1 MKNKIIIVSGDQNS
15 INSEIL
21 AKSTA
26 YKKKAI
32 IISIKG
38 YKLSKKEKSLLA
50 NERPWG
56 LILFKR
62 NIKSLKQ
69 IKKLIK
75 RIRQLTKDSKFPII
89 IDEEGVKVSRLNKIA
104 ENNFSQKHQLNRKL
118 QIQKSLLHPI
128 IPLPL

>member
-1 MKNKIIIVSGDQNS
+1 M
-15 INSEIL
+15 
-21 AKSTA
+21 
-26 YKKKAI
+26 KKKAI

-69 IKKLIK
+69 IKKLI
-75 RIRQLTKDSKFPII
+75 QTHCLS
-89 IDEEGVKVSRLNKIA
+89 GNKISQ
-104 ENNFSQKHQLNRKL
+104 NFRGVRYQT
-118 QIQKSLLHPI
+118 
-128 IPLPL
+128 

>member
-1 MKNKIIIVSGDQNS
+1 M
-15 INSEIL
+15 
-21 AKSTA
+21 
-26 YKKKAI
+26 KKKAI

-69 IKKLIK
+69 IKK
-75 RIRQLTKDSKFPII
+75 
-89 IDEEGVKVSRLNKIA
+89 
-104 ENNFSQKHQLNRKL
+104 
-118 QIQKSLLHPI
+118 
-128 IPLPL
+128 